1 MTIPNLIT
9 IARLVTVPLIVLM
22 IGQEAWGLAFL
33 LFVAAGISDGVDGF
47 IARRFN
53 MRSEFGAYLDALA
66 DKALLVS
73 IYVALA
79 VIGVLP
85 AWLVI
90 LVVSRDLM
98 IISAI
103 LVSRLMERPLAIKP
117 LFVSKL
123 NTGAQILFAALVL
136 GTKAFTLDTPTLDTT
151 GMIVVAVLTI
161 VSAAAYLARWMR
173 HMAGEVD
180 AT

>member
-9 IARLVTVPLIVLM
+9 IARLIMVPLIVVM
-22 IGQEAWGLAFL
+22 IGQERWGLAFA
-33 LFVAAGISDGVDGF
+33 LFAAAGVSDGVDGF

-73 IYVALA
+73 IYITLSVT
-79 VIGVLP
+79 GVLP
-85 AWLVI
+85 GWLAI

-123 NTGAQILFAALVL
+123 NTGAQIVFAALVL
-136 GTKAFTLDTPTLDTT
+136 GTKAFTLDVPTLYAT
-151 GMIVVAVLTI
+151 GMVLVAGLTI

-173 HMAGEVD
+173 HMASELNG
-180 AT
+180 A

>member
-9 IARLVTVPLIVLM
+9 IARLMMVPLIVVL
-22 IGQEAWGLAFL
+22 IGQERWALAFL
-33 LFVAAGISDGVDGF
+33 VFAAAGISDAVDGF
-47 IARRFN
+47 IARRFD

-73 IYVALA
+73 IYITLSVT
-79 VIGVLP
+79 GVLP
-85 AWLVI
+85 GWLAI

-103 LVSRLMERPLAIKP
+103 MVSRLMERPLAIKP
-117 LFVSKL
+117 MFVSKL
-123 NTGAQILFAALVL
+123 NTGAQIVFAALVL
-136 GTKAFTLDTPTLDTT
+136 GTKAFILDVPRLYAA
-151 GMIVVAVLTI
+151 GMILVAALTI

-173 HMAGEVD
+173 HMASEFND
-180 AT
+180 T

>member
-9 IARLVTVPLIVLM
+9 IARLIMVPLIVVL
-22 IGQEAWGLAFL
+22 IGQERWGLAFA
-33 LFVAAGISDGVDGF
+33 LFAAAGVSDGVDGF

-73 IYVALA
+73 IYITLSVT
-79 VIGVLP
+79 GVLP
-85 AWLVI
+85 GWLAI

-103 LVSRLMERPLAIKP
+103 MVSRLMERPLAIKP
-117 LFVSKL
+117 MFVSKL
-123 NTGAQILFAALVL
+123 NTGAQIAFALLVL
-136 GTKAFTLDTPTLDTT
+136 GMRAFTLDAPALHTT
-151 GMIVVAVLTI
+151 GMVLVTALTI
-161 VSAAAYLARWMR
+161 ISAAAYLARWMR
-173 HMAGEVD
+173 HMANELD
-180 AT
+180 QT

>member
-9 IARLVTVPLIVLM
+9 IARLIMVPLIVVM
-22 IGQEAWGLAFL
+22 IGQERWGLAFA
-33 LFVAAGISDGVDGF
+33 LFAAAGVSDGVDGF

-73 IYVALA
+73 IYVTLS
-79 VIGVLP
+79 VTGVLP
-85 AWLVI
+85 GWLAI

-123 NTGAQILFAALVL
+123 NTGAQIVFATLVL
-136 GTKAFTLDTPTLDTT
+136 GTKAFTLDVPTLDAA
-151 GMIVVAVLTI
+151 GMVLVAGLTI

-173 HMAGEVD
+173 HMASELNG
-180 AT
+180 A